1 MEKNRGNIYIFIT
14 AFLWSTGG
22 LLIKW
27 IPWSSMAINGVRS
40 LIALVFFMIVRRSIK
55 VKANRTILLAAIC
68 LTLTNTL
75 YVMANKLTGAANA
88 IILQYTAPIFVL
100 LLTCIYERKKPK
112 KEQVMVIG
120 LALGGM
126 VLFFFDKL
134 EAGQLLGNVLAILA
148 GVCFSGVF
156 FFNSLPDS
164 SGEDSSM
171 IAFGLSFLIAIP
183 FYQAQPALDGM
194 GILALLSLGIFQVG
208 LAYVIFS
215 KGIKLT
221 SAFNSSLIGLSEAIM
236 NPLWVYLFMD
246 EVLGKWTFL
255 GACVV
260 LGAILLNLLITRK
273 QGLQER
279 LAIEVSSLI

>member
-27 IPWSSMAINGVRS
+27 IPWNSMAINGVRS
-40 LIALVFFMIVRRSIK
+40 LIALIFFMCVRRSLT
-55 VKANRTILLAAIC
+55 VKANRTIFLAAIC

-126 VLFFFDKL
+126 VLFFFDQL
-134 EAGQLLGNVLAILA
+134 EAGELLGNILAILA

-183 FYQAQPALDGM
+183 FYQAQPVLDVM

-236 NPLWVYLFMD
+236 NPLWVYLFMG
-246 EVLGKWTFL
+246 EVLGKWAFL

-260 LGAILLNLLITRK
+260 LGAILLNLLMTRK

-279 LAIEVSSLI
+279 RAIEVSSLI